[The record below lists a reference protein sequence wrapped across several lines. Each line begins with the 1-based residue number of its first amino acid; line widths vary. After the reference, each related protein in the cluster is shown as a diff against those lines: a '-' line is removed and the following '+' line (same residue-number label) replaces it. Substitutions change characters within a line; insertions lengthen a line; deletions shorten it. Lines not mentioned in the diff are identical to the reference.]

1 MYCFYY
7 QLFINRLFAF
17 CKTRYPLLPVIVF
30 NQRKFGI
37 GREYFF
43 GAGRFLCPTGT
54 RSAYVPEL
62 CARRFRSVRS
72 GHKRRAAPRK
82 HGAARSA
89 ESTGKVSR
97 PYPYRRMP

>member
-37 GREYFF
+37 GREWQDGFSVRPVHGPHTF
-43 GAGRFLCPTGT
+43 
-54 RSAYVPEL
+54 RSFAPAV
-62 CARRFRSVRS
+62 FRSVRS